1 LSRRSIVEQ
10 WLNHELSIFF
20 KANFYNIKKDRMRI
34 TIPVVGVEIFLS
46 ITSIDWQRD
55 ETGVGNKQ
63 DKDLTKYRGS
73 RFGDMAMV

>member
-20 KANFYNIKKDRMRI
+20 KANFYDIKKDRKRI

-55 ETGVGNKQ
+55 EIRVGNKQ
-63 DKDLTKYRGS
+63 GKDLTKYRFS
-73 RFGDMAMV
+73 EF